1 MTPSNS
7 SRVLFSPEEGRT
19 RGKEPVNVQE
29 TNSKKKKKRKK
40 KKQKKKASE
49 HPCGV
54 HVCSCDPSRLCKK
67 SKGPMTV
74 SSSVVVLRPI
84 LQMGT

>member
-40 KKQKKKASE
+40 KKQKKKRQSI
-49 HPCGV
+49 P
-54 HVCSCDPSRLCKK
+54 
-67 SKGPMTV
+67 
-74 SSSVVVLRPI
+74 VVFMCAAVIQADCVKNPKVL
-84 LQMGT
+84 

>member
-29 TNSKKKKKRKK
+29 TNSKKEKKKKKKRERKK
-40 KKQKKKASE
+40 KRQSI
-49 HPCGV
+49 P
-54 HVCSCDPSRLCKK
+54 
-67 SKGPMTV
+67 
-74 SSSVVVLRPI
+74 VVFMCAAVIQADCVKNPKVL
-84 LQMGT
+84 